1 MSRTVLTLLFF
12 LFAIIA
18 TAQTPSD
25 LAARYGDPDAEQ
37 FVVRPGIMVMARYA
51 EDRTACEMLIEPKH
65 SIQRPT
71 DKEQSMAPRT
81 VSRIID
87 ELIPESER
95 GRLLNR
101 MIESMGASEHQVADY
116 QNVTIGQ
123 YFVRYLAANHDETS
137 ATVVRKDGPCSSAI
151 ATRNNLPIIE
161 LNNTDLHSRYGDP
174 VVEKFVVRPGITLI
188 ATYGTDRAACRMVIE
203 PRRSIIPRVVLTKY
217 MQPEV
222 VTQIIDEL
230 LPEADRGEL
239 LRSLVTKSGCNDFE
253 LMDYQNVTV
262 SRSSHTCDLP
272 KPEIETEEEATVT
285 RKNPACGNRLSFEK

>member
-1 MSRTVLTLLFF
+1 MSRTVLTLLF
-12 LFAIIA
+12 LFATITTA
-18 TAQTPSD
+18 AQTTSD
-25 LAARYGDPDAEQ
+25 LTARYGDPDAEQ

-65 SIQRPT
+65 SIQRPN

-95 GRLLNR
+95 GVLLDR
-101 MIESMGASEHQVADY
+101 ISESMGAPEYQVAYY

-123 YFVRYLAANHDETS
+123 HFARNLATNHDETS
-137 ATVVRKDGPCSSAI
+137 ATVVRKDGPCSRAI
-151 ATRNNLPIIE
+151 ATRNNLPVIE

-174 VVEKFVVRPGITLI
+174 VVEKFVVRPGITLM
-188 ATYGTDRAACRMVIE
+188 ATYGTDRVACRMVIE
-203 PRRSIIPRVVLTKY
+203 PRRSIIPSIVLTKY